1 MTPHPIESI
10 MTPMLENIRN
20 MIDVDT
26 IVGQPIY
33 NAEGTL
39 IIPISTVSFG
49 FVAGG
54 GEYASGNEKGESK
67 MPDRYPFAG
76 GTGAGVSLKPTAMLI
91 VKQDQIKLLPARMDT
106 PYERIVEMVPKILEE
121 IKNFVTDQQGPN
133 PEERTP
139 ANEL

>member
-54 GEYASGNEKGESK
+54 GDYASGNEKGETVI
-67 MPDRYPFAG
+67 P
-76 GTGAGVSLKPTAMLI
+76 
-91 VKQDQIKLLPARMDT
+91 LPAAPGRAY
-106 PYERIVEMVPKILEE
+106 PSSPLRC
-121 IKNFVTDQQGPN
+121 
-133 PEERTP
+133 
-139 ANEL
+139 